1 MALVIP
7 KETYSGKIYNVQ
19 LGSGAKAVTI
29 GGASAL
35 PFLGFE
41 GTFPNRPAVA
51 LEVMD
56 IAPDDWPETL
66 KKAIGSAGSNPVQWA
81 KFCQQSGADMVAFRL
96 MGTHP
101 DQKNKSPE
109 EAAKIAAEVAAAIDI
124 PLMILGSGHAEKDTQ
139 VLQAAAAATRGKN
152 CAIGK
157 AVEENYKTVAAAAM
171 ANDHKLI
178 AMSQLDV
185 NLAKQL
191 NILLTQMGF
200 DKERIIMDPMSSALG
215 YGLEYTYSVMER
227 IRLAALLQND
237 PMMQTPIVC
246 DIGANVWK
254 VKETMAPE
262 AEMPEWGGLE
272 DRALAW
278 EAVTASAMITAG
290 ADMLIMRHPGAAA
303 KAKEVIAELMGIANK
318 FNDETENR
326 EAARTKIPDALF
338 SPILDSYILESK
350 GVKKWHSPALK
361 YSSICRRPTARSAV
375 IRPAL
380 PLP

>member
-1 MALVIP
+1 MALAIP
-7 KETYSGKIYNVQ
+7 KETYSGKIYSVQ
-19 LGSGAKAVTI
+19 IGTGAKAVTI
-29 GGASAL
+29 GGANAL
-35 PFLGFE
+35 PFLSFE
-41 GTFPNRPAVA
+41 GTFPHRPAVA
-51 LEVMD
+51 IEIMD

-66 KKAIGSAGSNPVQWA
+66 KKAVGGASANPVQWA
-81 KFCQQSGADMVAFRL
+81 KFAQQSGADIVALRL

-109 EAAKIAAEVAAAIDI
+109 EAAKIAAEVAAAIDV
-124 PLMILGSGHAEKDTQ
+124 PLIILGSGHVEKDTQ
-139 VLQAAAAATRGKN
+139 VLQAAAASTRGKN

-200 DKERIIMDPMSSALG
+200 DKEKIIMDPMSSALG

-237 PMMQTPIVC
+237 PMMQTPVVC

-254 VKETMAPE
+254 VKETMAAD
-262 AEMPEWGGLE
+262 AEVPEWGSLA

-278 EAVTASAMITAG
+278 EAVTASAMIAAG

-303 KAKEVIAELMGIANK
+303 KAKEAISELMG
-318 FNDETENR
+318 
-326 EAARTKIPDALF
+326 
-338 SPILDSYILESK
+338 
-350 GVKKWHSPALK
+350 
-361 YSSICRRPTARSAV
+361 
-375 IRPAL
+375 
-380 PLP
+380 

>member
-19 LGSGAKAVTI
+19 IGTGAKAVTI

-51 LEVMD
+51 LEIMD
-56 IAPDDWPETL
+56 IAPDEWPETL
-66 KKAIGSAGSNPVQWA
+66 KKAIGGAGSDPVAWA
-81 KFCQQSGADMVAFRL
+81 KFCQQNGADMVALRL
-96 MGTHP
+96 AGTHP
-101 DQKNKSPE
+101 DQQNKSPE
-109 EAAKIAAEVAAAIDI
+109 EAAKVAADVAAAIDI
-124 PLMILGSGHAEKDTQ
+124 PLIILGSGAAEKDSQ

-171 ANDHKLI
+171 ANEHKLI

-191 NILLTQMGF
+191 NILLSQMGF
-200 DKERIIMDPMSSALG
+200 DKEKIIMDPMSSALG

-237 PMMQTPIVC
+237 PMMQTPILC

-262 AEMPEWGGLE
+262 DDMPEWGGLE

-278 EAVTASAMITAG
+278 EAMTASAMVTAG

-303 KAKEVIAELMGIANK
+303 KAREVIAELM
-318 FNDETENR
+318 
-326 EAARTKIPDALF
+326 
-338 SPILDSYILESK
+338 
-350 GVKKWHSPALK
+350 
-361 YSSICRRPTARSAV
+361 
-375 IRPAL
+375 
-380 PLP
+380 

>member
-1 MALVIP
+1 
-7 KETYSGKIYNVQ
+7 
-19 LGSGAKAVTI
+19 
-29 GGASAL
+29 
-35 PFLGFE
+35 
-41 GTFPNRPAVA
+41 
-51 LEVMD
+51 MD

-66 KKAIGSAGSNPVQWA
+66 KKALGSEAADPVQWA
-81 KFCQQSGADMVAFRL
+81 KFCQKSGADMVALRL

-109 EAAKIAAEVAAAIDI
+109 EAAKIAADVAAAIDI
-124 PLMILGSGHAEKDTQ
+124 PLIILGCGHVEKDTQ

-157 AVEENYKTVAAAAM
+157 AVEENYKTIAAAAM

-191 NILLTQMGF
+191 NILLSQMGF

-237 PMMQTPIVC
+237 AMMQTPIVC

-254 VKETMAPE
+254 VKETMAAD

-278 EAVTASAMITAG
+278 ESVSASAMITAG
-290 ADMLIMRHPGAAA
+290 ADMLIMRHPGAAE
-303 KAKEVIAELMGIANK
+303 KAREFIAELM
-318 FNDETENR
+318 
-326 EAARTKIPDALF
+326 
-338 SPILDSYILESK
+338 
-350 GVKKWHSPALK
+350 
-361 YSSICRRPTARSAV
+361 
-375 IRPAL
+375 
-380 PLP
+380 

>member
-19 LGSGAKAVTI
+19 LGTGAKAVTI
-29 GGASAL
+29 GGANAL
-35 PFLGFE
+35 PYLGFE

-51 LEVMD
+51 MEIMD
-56 IAPDDWPETL
+56 IAPEDWPETL
-66 KKAIGSAGSNPVQWA
+66 KKAIGGAGSNPVEWA
-81 KFCQQSGADMVAFRL
+81 KFCQKSGADIIALRL

-109 EAAKIAAEVAAAIDI
+109 EAAKVAADVAAATDL

-157 AVEENYKTVAAAAM
+157 AVEENYKTIAAAAM

-191 NILLTQMGF
+191 NILLSQMGF

-237 PMMQTPIVC
+237 PMMQTPILC

-254 VKETMAPE
+254 VKETMAPD
-262 AEMPEWGGLE
+262 ADMPEWGGLE

-278 EAVTASAMITAG
+278 EAITASAMLTAG

-303 KAKEVIAELMGIANK
+303 KAKELIAEL
-318 FNDETENR
+318 
-326 EAARTKIPDALF
+326 
-338 SPILDSYILESK
+338 
-350 GVKKWHSPALK
+350 V
-361 YSSICRRPTARSAV
+361 
-375 IRPAL
+375 
-380 PLP
+380 

>member
-7 KETYSGKIYNVQ
+7 KETYSGKIYSVQ
-19 LGSGAKAVTI
+19 LGTGAKAVTI

-41 GTFPNRPAVA
+41 GSFPNKPAVA
-51 LEVMD
+51 LEVTD
-56 IAPDDWPETL
+56 IGADDWPETV
-66 KKAIGSAGSNPVQWA
+66 KKTVSGVASSPVAWA
-81 KFCQQSGADMVAFRL
+81 KFCQEQGADVVALRL
-96 MGTHP
+96 IGTHP
-101 DQKNKSPE
+101 DQQNKSPE
-109 EAAKIAAEVAAAIDI
+109 EAATTAADVAAAVDL
-124 PLMILGSGHAEKDTQ
+124 PLVVLGSGHIEKDTA
-139 VLQAAAAATRGKN
+139 VLQAVAAALRGKN
-152 CAIGK
+152 CTIGK

-227 IRLAALLQND
+227 IRMAALLQND
-237 PMMQTPIVC
+237 PMMQTPVVC

-254 VKETMAPE
+254 VKETIAPVSE
-262 AEMPEWGGLE
+262 VAEWGPLE

-278 EAVTASAMITAG
+278 ESVTASAMITAG

-303 KAKEVIAELMGIANK
+303 KVKALIAELM
-318 FNDETENR
+318 
-326 EAARTKIPDALF
+326 
-338 SPILDSYILESK
+338 
-350 GVKKWHSPALK
+350 
-361 YSSICRRPTARSAV
+361 
-375 IRPAL
+375 
-380 PLP
+380 

>member
-1 MALVIP
+1 MALTIP
-7 KETYSGKIYNVQ
+7 KESYSGKVFNVQ
-19 LGSGAKAVTI
+19 IGSGAKAVTI

-35 PFLGFE
+35 PFLALA
-41 GTFPNRPAVA
+41 GTFPHKPAVA
-51 LEVMD
+51 LEIMD
-56 IAPDDWPETL
+56 IAPVDWPATL
-66 KKAIGSAGSNPVQWA
+66 QKAVGGASATPVQWA
-81 KFCQQSGADMVAFRL
+81 KFCQQSGADMVALRL

-101 DQKNKSPE
+101 DQKNRSAE
-109 EAAKIAAEVAAAIDI
+109 DAAKTAAEVAAAIDI
-124 PLMILGSGHAEKDTQ
+124 PLLILGSGHVEKDTQ

-157 AVEENYKTVAAAAM
+157 AVEENYKTIAAAAM

-237 PMMQTPIVC
+237 AMMQTPIVC

-254 VKETMAPE
+254 VKETLAPD
-262 AEMPEWGGLE
+262 AEVPEWGGLE

-278 EAVTASAMITAG
+278 ESMTASAMITAG

-303 KAKEVIAELMGIANK
+303 KAKELIAELMG
-318 FNDETENR
+318 
-326 EAARTKIPDALF
+326 
-338 SPILDSYILESK
+338 
-350 GVKKWHSPALK
+350 
-361 YSSICRRPTARSAV
+361 
-375 IRPAL
+375 
-380 PLP
+380 

>member
-7 KETYSGKIYNVQ
+7 KETYSGKIFNVQ
-19 LGSGAKAVTI
+19 IGTGAKAVTI

-51 LEVMD
+51 LEIMD
-56 IAPDDWPETL
+56 IAPDDWPESL
-66 KKAIGSAGSNPVQWA
+66 KKAIGGAGSSPVAWA
-81 KFCQQSGADMVAFRL
+81 KFCQQSGADMVALRL

-101 DQKNKSPE
+101 DQQNKSPE
-109 EAAKIAAEVAAAIDI
+109 DAAKVAADVAAAIDI
-124 PLMILGSGHAEKDTQ
+124 PLIILGSGAVEKDTQ

-171 ANDHKLI
+171 ANEHKLI

-191 NILLTQMGF
+191 NILLSQMGF
-200 DKERIIMDPMSSALG
+200 DKEKIIMDPMSSALG

-237 PMMQTPIVC
+237 PMMQTPILC

-262 AEMPEWGGLE
+262 SEMPEWGDLE

-278 EAVTASAMITAG
+278 EAMTASAMMAAG
-290 ADMLIMRHPGAAA
+290 ADTLIMRHPGAAA
-303 KAKEVIAELMGIANK
+303 KTKEFIAELMG
-318 FNDETENR
+318 
-326 EAARTKIPDALF
+326 
-338 SPILDSYILESK
+338 
-350 GVKKWHSPALK
+350 
-361 YSSICRRPTARSAV
+361 
-375 IRPAL
+375 
-380 PLP
+380 

>member
-1 MALVIP
+1 MALVVP

-29 GGASAL
+29 GGANAL

-66 KKAIGSAGSNPVQWA
+66 KKALGSEAADPVQWA
-81 KFCQQSGADMVAFRL
+81 KFCQKSGADMVALRL

-109 EAAKIAAEVAAAIDI
+109 EAAKIAADVAAAIDI
-124 PLMILGSGHAEKDTQ
+124 PLIILGCGHVEKDTQ

-157 AVEENYKTVAAAAM
+157 AVEENYKTIAAAAM

-237 PMMQTPIVC
+237 AMMQTPIVC

-254 VKETMAPE
+254 VKETMAAD

-278 EAVTASAMITAG
+278 ESVTASAMITAG
-290 ADMLIMRHPGAAA
+290 ADMLIMRHPGAAD
-303 KAKEVIAELMGIANK
+303 KAKELIAELM
-318 FNDETENR
+318 
-326 EAARTKIPDALF
+326 
-338 SPILDSYILESK
+338 
-350 GVKKWHSPALK
+350 
-361 YSSICRRPTARSAV
+361 
-375 IRPAL
+375 
-380 PLP
+380 

>member
-7 KETYSGKIYNVQ
+7 KETYTGKIFNVQ

-41 GTFPNRPAVA
+41 GTFPNKPAVA

-56 IAPDDWPETL
+56 IGPDDWPETL
-66 KKAIGSAGSNPVQWA
+66 KKAIGGASASPAQWA
-81 KFCQQSGADMVAFRL
+81 KFCQQSGADLVALRL

-101 DQKNKSPE
+101 DQKNKSAD
-109 EAAKIAAEVAAAIDI
+109 EAAKVAAEVAGAIDI
-124 PLMILGSGHAEKDTQ
+124 PLVILGSGHAEKDSQ
-139 VLQAAAAATRGKN
+139 VLQAAATATRGKN

-157 AVEENYKTVAAAAM
+157 AMEENYKTVAAAAM

-227 IRLAALLQND
+227 IRLAALMQND

-254 VKETMAPE
+254 VKETMAPDTE
-262 AEMPEWGGLE
+262 VPEWGGLE

-278 EAVTASAMITAG
+278 EAVTASAMLTAG

-303 KAKEVIAELMGIANK
+303 KAKEVIAELMG
-318 FNDETENR
+318 
-326 EAARTKIPDALF
+326 
-338 SPILDSYILESK
+338 
-350 GVKKWHSPALK
+350 
-361 YSSICRRPTARSAV
+361 
-375 IRPAL
+375 
-380 PLP
+380 

>member
-7 KETYSGKIYNVQ
+7 KEMYSGNIFNVQ
-19 LGSGAKAVTI
+19 LGLGAKAVTI

-41 GTFPNRPAVA
+41 GTFPNKTAVA

-66 KKAIGSAGSNPVQWA
+66 KKAIGGASANPVQWA
-81 KFCQQSGADMVAFRL
+81 KFCQQSGADMVALRL
-96 MGTHP
+96 MGAHP
-101 DQKNKSPE
+101 DQQNKSAE
-109 EAAKIAAEVAAAIDI
+109 EVAKVAADVAAAIDI
-124 PLMILGSGHAEKDTQ
+124 PLIILGCGQAEKDTQ

-157 AVEENYKTVAAAAM
+157 AVEENYKTVAAAVM

-246 DIGANVWK
+246 DIGLNVWK
-254 VKETMAPE
+254 VKETMAPD

-278 EAVTASAMITAG
+278 ESVTASAMITAG
-290 ADMLIMRHPGAAA
+290 ADLLIMRHPGAAA
-303 KAKEVIAELMGIANK
+303 KAKEVIAELMG
-318 FNDETENR
+318 
-326 EAARTKIPDALF
+326 
-338 SPILDSYILESK
+338 
-350 GVKKWHSPALK
+350 
-361 YSSICRRPTARSAV
+361 
-375 IRPAL
+375 
-380 PLP
+380 

>member
-19 LGSGAKAVTI
+19 IGTGAKAVTI

-41 GTFPNRPAVA
+41 GTFPNKPALA
-51 LEVMD
+51 LEIMD
-56 IAPDDWPETL
+56 VAPEDWPETV
-66 KKAIGSAGSNPVQWA
+66 KKAVGSDASSPAKWA
-81 KFCQQSGADMVAFRL
+81 KFCQQNGADLVALRL
-96 MGTHP
+96 TGTHP
-101 DQKNKSPE
+101 DQQNKSPE
-109 EAAKIAAEVAAAIDI
+109 EAAKITAEVAAAIDI
-124 PLMILGSGHAEKDTQ
+124 PLIILGSGHVEKDSQ
-139 VLQAAAAATRGKN
+139 VLQAVAAATRGKN

-237 PMMQTPIVC
+237 AMMQTPILC

-254 VKETMAPE
+254 VKETMAPDGE
-262 AEMPEWGGLE
+262 VPEWGALA

-278 EAVTASAMITAG
+278 EAVTATAMITAG
-290 ADMLIMRHPGAAA
+290 ADLLIMRHPGALA
-303 KAKEVIAELMGIANK
+303 KAKEVIAELI
-318 FNDETENR
+318 
-326 EAARTKIPDALF
+326 
-338 SPILDSYILESK
+338 
-350 GVKKWHSPALK
+350 
-361 YSSICRRPTARSAV
+361 
-375 IRPAL
+375 
-380 PLP
+380 

>member
-7 KETYSGKIYNVQ
+7 KESYSGKIYNVT

-35 PFLGFE
+35 PFLAFE
-41 GTFPNRPAVA
+41 GTFPNKPAVA
-51 LEVMD
+51 LEVTD
-56 IAPDDWPETL
+56 IAPDDWPETV
-66 KKAIGSAGSNPVQWA
+66 KKAVAGSASNPVQWA
-81 KFCQQSGADMVAFRL
+81 KFCQQSGADVVALRL
-96 MGTHP
+96 IGTHP
-101 DQKNKSPE
+101 DQQNKSADQ
-109 EAAKIAAEVAAAIDI
+109 AAKIAAEVAAAIDI
-124 PLMILGSGHAEKDTQ
+124 PLIILGSGHVEKDTQ

-152 CAIGK
+152 CTIGK
-157 AVEENYKTVAAAAM
+157 AVEENYKTIAAAAM

-227 IRLAALLQND
+227 IRQAALLQND
-237 PMMQTPIVC
+237 PMMQTPVVC

-254 VKETMAPE
+254 VKETMAPD
-262 AEMPEWGGLE
+262 AEVPEWGSLE

-303 KAKEVIAELMGIANK
+303 KAKEFIAELMG
-318 FNDETENR
+318 
-326 EAARTKIPDALF
+326 
-338 SPILDSYILESK
+338 
-350 GVKKWHSPALK
+350 
-361 YSSICRRPTARSAV
+361 
-375 IRPAL
+375 
-380 PLP
+380 

>member
-7 KETYSGKIYNVQ
+7 KETYSGKIFSVQ

-41 GTFPNRPAVA
+41 GTFPNKPSVA
-51 LEVMD
+51 LEIMD

-66 KKAIGSAGSNPVQWA
+66 KKALGNEAANPVQWA
-81 KFCQQSGADMVAFRL
+81 KFCQQNGADMVALRL
-96 MGTHP
+96 MGAHP
-101 DQKNKSPE
+101 DQKNKSAE
-109 EAAKIAAEVAAAIDI
+109 EVAKVAADVAAAIDI
-124 PLMILGSGHAEKDTQ
+124 PLVILGCGQAEKDSQ
-139 VLQAAAAATRGKN
+139 VLQAAANATRGKN

-237 PMMQTPIVC
+237 PMMQTPILC
-246 DIGANVWK
+246 DIGLNVWK
-254 VKETMAPE
+254 VKETMAPD
-262 AEMPEWGGLE
+262 AEVPEWGGLE

-278 EAVTASAMITAG
+278 EAVSASAMITAG
-290 ADMLIMRHPGAAA
+290 ADLLIMRHPGAAA
-303 KAKEVIAELMGIANK
+303 KAKEVIAELM
-318 FNDETENR
+318 
-326 EAARTKIPDALF
+326 
-338 SPILDSYILESK
+338 
-350 GVKKWHSPALK
+350 
-361 YSSICRRPTARSAV
+361 
-375 IRPAL
+375 
-380 PLP
+380 

>member
-7 KETYSGKIYNVQ
+7 KETYSGKIFNVQ
-19 LGSGAKAVTI
+19 IGTGAKAVTI

-51 LEVMD
+51 LEIMD
-56 IAPDDWPETL
+56 IAPDDWPESL
-66 KKAIGSAGSNPVQWA
+66 KKAIGGAGSSPVAWA
-81 KFCQQSGADMVAFRL
+81 KFCQQSGADMVALRL

-101 DQKNKSPE
+101 DQQNKGPE
-109 EAAKIAAEVAAAIDI
+109 DAAKVAADVAAAIDI
-124 PLMILGSGHAEKDTQ
+124 PLIILGSGAVEKDTQ

-171 ANDHKLI
+171 ANEHKLI

-191 NILLTQMGF
+191 NILLSQMGF
-200 DKERIIMDPMSSALG
+200 DKEKIIMDPMSSALG

-237 PMMQTPIVC
+237 PMMQTPILC

-262 AEMPEWGGLE
+262 SEMPEWGGLE

-278 EAVTASAMITAG
+278 EAMTASAMMAAG
-290 ADMLIMRHPGAAA
+290 ADTLIMRHPGAAA
-303 KAKEVIAELMGIANK
+303 KC
-318 FNDETENR
+318 
-326 EAARTKIPDALF
+326 
-338 SPILDSYILESK
+338 ILQIEK
-350 GVKKWHSPALK
+350 
-361 YSSICRRPTARSAV
+361 
-375 IRPAL
+375 
-380 PLP
+380 

>member
-7 KETYSGKIYNVQ
+7 KETYSGKIFNVQ
-19 LGSGAKAVTI
+19 IGTGAKAVTI

-41 GTFPNRPAVA
+41 GTFPNKPAIA

-56 IAPDDWPETL
+56 ITPDDWPETL
-66 KKAIGSAGSNPVQWA
+66 KKALKGASASPVQWA
-81 KFCQQSGADMVAFRL
+81 KFCQQSGADVVALRL
-96 MGTHP
+96 VGTHP

-109 EAAKIAAEVAAAIDI
+109 EAAKVAADVAAAIDI
-124 PLMILGSGHAEKDTQ
+124 PLVILGSGHVEKDTQ

-157 AVEENYKTVAAAAM
+157 ALDENYKTIAAAAM

-200 DKERIIMDPMSSALG
+200 DKERIIMHPMSSPLG
-215 YGLEYTYSVMER
+215 YGLDYTYSVMER

-254 VKETMAPE
+254 VKETIAPD

-278 EAVTASAMITAG
+278 EAVTAGAMLTAG
-290 ADMLIMRHPGAAA
+290 ADLLIMRHPGAAA
-303 KAKEVIAELMGIANK
+303 KAKELIAEMAG
-318 FNDETENR
+318 
-326 EAARTKIPDALF
+326 
-338 SPILDSYILESK
+338 
-350 GVKKWHSPALK
+350 
-361 YSSICRRPTARSAV
+361 
-375 IRPAL
+375 
-380 PLP
+380 

>member
-1 MALVIP
+1 MALTIP
-7 KETYSGKIYNVQ
+7 KESYSGKIFSVQ
-19 LGSGAKAVTI
+19 LGSGAKAVTV
-29 GGASAL
+29 GGANAL
-35 PFLGFE
+35 PFLAFE
-41 GTFPNRPAVA
+41 GTFPNKPAIA

-56 IAPDDWPETL
+56 IAPTDWPETL
-66 KKAIGSAGSNPVQWA
+66 QKAIGGVSADPVQWA
-81 KFCQQSGADMVAFRL
+81 KFCQQNGADIVALRL

-101 DQKNKSPE
+101 DQKNKSAE
-109 EAAKIAAEVAAAIDI
+109 EASKIAAEVAAAVDI
-124 PLMILGSGHAEKDTQ
+124 PLLILGSGHAEKDSQ
-139 VLQAAAAATRGKN
+139 VLQVAAAATRGKN

-157 AVEENYKTVAAAAM
+157 AAEENYKTIAAAAM

-237 PMMQTPIVC
+237 AMMQTPIVC

-254 VKETMAPE
+254 VKETIAPD
-262 AEMPEWGGLE
+262 AEVPEWGGLA

-278 EAVTASAMITAG
+278 ESMTASAMITAG

-303 KAKEVIAELMGIANK
+303 KAKEMIAELMG
-318 FNDETENR
+318 
-326 EAARTKIPDALF
+326 
-338 SPILDSYILESK
+338 
-350 GVKKWHSPALK
+350 
-361 YSSICRRPTARSAV
+361 
-375 IRPAL
+375 
-380 PLP
+380 

>member
-7 KETYSGKIYNVQ
+7 KEIYNGTIYNVQ
-19 LGSGAKAVTI
+19 IGTGAKAVTI

-51 LEVMD
+51 LEIMD
-56 IAPDDWPETL
+56 IAPDDWPESL
-66 KKAIGSAGSNPVQWA
+66 KKAIGGAGSSPVAWA
-81 KFCQQSGADMVAFRL
+81 KFCQQNGADMVALRL

-101 DQKNKSPE
+101 DQQNKSPE
-109 EAAKIAAEVAAAIDI
+109 EAAKVAAEVAAAIDI
-124 PLMILGSGHAEKDTQ
+124 PLIILGSGAVEKDTQ

-171 ANDHKLI
+171 ANEHKLI

-191 NILLTQMGF
+191 NILLSQMGF
-200 DKERIIMDPMSSALG
+200 DKEKIIMDPMSSALG

-237 PMMQTPIVC
+237 PMMQTPILC

-262 AEMPEWGGLE
+262 SEMPEWGGLE

-278 EAVTASAMITAG
+278 EAMTASAMITAG
-290 ADMLIMRHPGAAA
+290 ADTLIMRHPGAAA
-303 KAKEVIAELMGIANK
+303 KAKEFITELMG
-318 FNDETENR
+318 
-326 EAARTKIPDALF
+326 
-338 SPILDSYILESK
+338 
-350 GVKKWHSPALK
+350 
-361 YSSICRRPTARSAV
+361 
-375 IRPAL
+375 
-380 PLP
+380 

>member
-7 KETYSGKIYNVQ
+7 KETYSGKIFNVQ
-19 LGSGAKAVTI
+19 IGTGAKAVTI

-51 LEVMD
+51 LEIMD
-56 IAPDDWPETL
+56 IAPDDWPESL
-66 KKAIGSAGSNPVQWA
+66 KTAIGGAGSSPVAWA
-81 KFCQQSGADMVAFRL
+81 KFCQQSGADMVALRL

-101 DQKNKSPE
+101 DQQNKGPE
-109 EAAKIAAEVAAAIDI
+109 DAAKVAADVAAAIDI
-124 PLMILGSGHAEKDTQ
+124 PLIILGSGAVEKDTQ

-171 ANDHKLI
+171 ANEHKLI

-191 NILLTQMGF
+191 NILLSQMGF
-200 DKERIIMDPMSSALG
+200 DKEKIIMDPMSSALG

-237 PMMQTPIVC
+237 PMMQTPILC

-262 AEMPEWGGLE
+262 SEMPEWGGLE

-278 EAVTASAMITAG
+278 EAMTASAMMAAG
-290 ADMLIMRHPGAAA
+290 ADTLIMRHPGAAA
-303 KAKEVIAELMGIANK
+303 KTREFIAELMG
-318 FNDETENR
+318 
-326 EAARTKIPDALF
+326 
-338 SPILDSYILESK
+338 
-350 GVKKWHSPALK
+350 
-361 YSSICRRPTARSAV
+361 
-375 IRPAL
+375 
-380 PLP
+380 

>member
-1 MALVIP
+1 MALAIP
-7 KETYSGKIYNVQ
+7 KETYSGKIYTVQ
-19 LGSGAKAVTI
+19 IGTGSKAVTI
-29 GGASAL
+29 GGANAL
-35 PFLGFE
+35 PFLSFE
-41 GTFPNRPAVA
+41 GTFPHKPAVA
-51 LEVMD
+51 LEIMD

-66 KKAIGSAGSNPVQWA
+66 KKAVGGASANPVQWA
-81 KFCQQSGADMVAFRL
+81 KFAQQSGADIVALRL

-124 PLMILGSGHAEKDTQ
+124 PLIILGSGHTEKDSQ
-139 VLQAAAAATRGKN
+139 VLQAAAASTRGKN

-200 DKERIIMDPMSSALG
+200 DKERIVMDPMSSALG

-237 PMMQTPIVC
+237 PMMQTPVVC

-254 VKETMAPE
+254 VKETIAAD
-262 AEMPEWGGLE
+262 AEMPEWGSLA

-290 ADMLIMRHPGAAA
+290 ADMLIMRHPGAVA
-303 KAKEVIAELMGIANK
+303 KAKEAIAELMG
-318 FNDETENR
+318 
-326 EAARTKIPDALF
+326 
-338 SPILDSYILESK
+338 
-350 GVKKWHSPALK
+350 
-361 YSSICRRPTARSAV
+361 
-375 IRPAL
+375 
-380 PLP
+380 

>member
-29 GGASAL
+29 GGANAL

-51 LEVMD
+51 FEVMD
-56 IAPDDWPETL
+56 ITPDDWPETL
-66 KKAIGSAGSNPVQWA
+66 KKALGNEAANPVQWA
-81 KFCQQSGADMVAFRL
+81 KFCQKNGADMVALRL

-101 DQKNKSPE
+101 DQKNKTPE
-109 EAAKIAAEVAAAIDI
+109 EAAKIAADVAAAIDV
-124 PLMILGSGHAEKDTQ
+124 PLIILGSGHAEKDTQ

-157 AVEENYKTVAAAAM
+157 AVEENYKTIAAAAM

-237 PMMQTPIVC
+237 AMMQTPIVC

-254 VKETMAPE
+254 VKETMA
-262 AEMPEWGGLE
+262 ADADMPEWGGLE

-278 EAVTASAMITAG
+278 ESVTASAMITAG
-290 ADMLIMRHPGAAA
+290 ADLLIMRHPGAAA
-303 KAKEVIAELMGIANK
+303 KAKEFIAELMG
-318 FNDETENR
+318 
-326 EAARTKIPDALF
+326 
-338 SPILDSYILESK
+338 
-350 GVKKWHSPALK
+350 
-361 YSSICRRPTARSAV
+361 
-375 IRPAL
+375 
-380 PLP
+380 

>member
-7 KETYSGKIYNVQ
+7 KETYSGKIFNVQ
-19 LGSGAKAVTI
+19 LGTGAKAVTI

-41 GTFPNRPAVA
+41 GTFPNKPAVA

-56 IAPDDWPETL
+56 ITPDDWPETL
-66 KKAIGSAGSNPVQWA
+66 KKALNGSSASPVQWA
-81 KFCQQSGADMVAFRL
+81 KFCQQSGADMVALRL
-96 MGTHP
+96 VGTHP

-109 EAAKIAAEVAAAIDI
+109 EAAKVASEVAAAIDI
-124 PLMILGSGHAEKDTQ
+124 PLVILGSGHVEKDTQ
-139 VLQAAAAATRGKN
+139 VLQAAASATRGKN

-157 AVEENYKTVAAAAM
+157 AVEENYKTIAAAAM

-254 VKETMAPE
+254 VKETIAPDV
-262 AEMPEWGGLE
+262 EMPEWGGLE

-278 EAVTASAMITAG
+278 EAVTAAAMMTAG
-290 ADMLIMRHPGAAA
+290 ADLLIMRHPGAAA
-303 KAKEVIAELMGIANK
+303 KAKEVIAELEG
-318 FNDETENR
+318 
-326 EAARTKIPDALF
+326 
-338 SPILDSYILESK
+338 
-350 GVKKWHSPALK
+350 
-361 YSSICRRPTARSAV
+361 
-375 IRPAL
+375 
-380 PLP
+380 

>member
-7 KETYSGKIYNVQ
+7 KENYSGKIYNVQ
-19 LGSGAKAVTI
+19 IGSGAKAVTI
-29 GGASAL
+29 GGANAL

-41 GTFPNRPAVA
+41 GVFPHKPAIA
-51 LEVMD
+51 LEVTD

-66 KKAIGSAGSNPVQWA
+66 QKAVGGASANPVQWA
-81 KFCQQSGADMVAFRL
+81 KFCQQSGADMVALRL
-96 MGTHP
+96 IGTHP
-101 DQKNKSPE
+101 DQKNRSAE
-109 EAAKIAAEVAAAIDI
+109 EAAKTAAEVAGAIDI
-124 PLMILGSGHAEKDTQ
+124 PLVILGSGHVEKDTQ
-139 VLQAAAAATRGKN
+139 VLQAAASATRGKN

-157 AVEENYKTVAAAAM
+157 AVEENYKTIAAAAM

-254 VKETMAPE
+254 VKETLAPD
-262 AEMPEWGGLE
+262 ADMPEWGRLE
-272 DRALAW
+272 DRSLAW
-278 EAVTASAMITAG
+278 ESVTASAMITAG
-290 ADMLIMRHPGAAA
+290 ADMLIMRHPAAAA
-303 KAKEVIAELMGIANK
+303 KAKELIAELM
-318 FNDETENR
+318 
-326 EAARTKIPDALF
+326 
-338 SPILDSYILESK
+338 
-350 GVKKWHSPALK
+350 
-361 YSSICRRPTARSAV
+361 
-375 IRPAL
+375 
-380 PLP
+380 

>member
-7 KETYSGKIYNVQ
+7 KETYSGKIFNVQ
-19 LGSGAKAVTI
+19 LGTGAKAVTI

-41 GTFPNRPAVA
+41 GTFPNKPAVA

-56 IAPDDWPETL
+56 ITPDDWPETL
-66 KKAIGSAGSNPVQWA
+66 KKALNGSSASPVQWA
-81 KFCQQSGADMVAFRL
+81 KFCQQSGADMVALRL
-96 MGTHP
+96 VGTHP

-109 EAAKIAAEVAAAIDI
+109 EAAKVASEVAAAIDI
-124 PLMILGSGHAEKDTQ
+124 PLVILGSGHVEKDTQ
-139 VLQAAAAATRGKN
+139 VLQAAASATRGKN

-157 AVEENYKTVAAAAM
+157 AVEENYKTIAAAAM

-254 VKETMAPE
+254 VKETIAPDV
-262 AEMPEWGGLE
+262 EMPEWGGLE

-278 EAVTASAMITAG
+278 EAVTASAMLTAG
-290 ADMLIMRHPGAAA
+290 ADLLIMRHPGAAA
-303 KAKEVIAELMGIANK
+303 KAKEIIAELAG
-318 FNDETENR
+318 
-326 EAARTKIPDALF
+326 
-338 SPILDSYILESK
+338 
-350 GVKKWHSPALK
+350 
-361 YSSICRRPTARSAV
+361 
-375 IRPAL
+375 
-380 PLP
+380 

>member
-19 LGSGAKAVTI
+19 LGSGSKAVTI

-41 GTFPNRPAVA
+41 GTFPNKPAIA
-51 LEVMD
+51 LEVAD
-56 IAPDDWPETL
+56 IDPADWPETL
-66 KKAIGSAGSNPVQWA
+66 RKAIGGVSANPVQWA
-81 KFCQQSGADMVAFRL
+81 KFCQQQGADMIALRL
-96 MGTHP
+96 IGTHP
-101 DQKNKSPE
+101 DQQNKSPE
-109 EAAKIAAEVAAAIDI
+109 EAAKIAAEVAGAVDI
-124 PLMILGSGHAEKDTQ
+124 PLIILGSGHAEKDTQ

-246 DIGANVWK
+246 DIGLNVWK
-254 VKETMAPE
+254 VKETMAPD
-262 AEMPEWGGLE
+262 AEVPEWGGLE

-278 EAVTASAMITAG
+278 EAVTASAMMAAG

-303 KAKEVIAELMGIANK
+303 KAKETIAEL
-318 FNDETENR
+318 
-326 EAARTKIPDALF
+326 
-338 SPILDSYILESK
+338 
-350 GVKKWHSPALK
+350 V
-361 YSSICRRPTARSAV
+361 
-375 IRPAL
+375 
-380 PLP
+380 